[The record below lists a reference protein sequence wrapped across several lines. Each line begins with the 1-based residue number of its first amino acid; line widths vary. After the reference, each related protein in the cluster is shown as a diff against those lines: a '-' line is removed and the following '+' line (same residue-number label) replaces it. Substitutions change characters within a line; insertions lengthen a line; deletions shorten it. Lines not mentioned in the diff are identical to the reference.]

1 MGRTTTR
8 ISALLGVLLLITAL
22 AGCGE
27 DAARAKQV
35 KVTLA
40 NHVWSTAIQ
49 ELIGEFEAETGL
61 DVTVSTLGESQLS
74 DQYNVKLNAG
84 TDDIDVM
91 MFRPLQEGRQ
101 FIHNKWLAD
110 VTDRTGDPAYR
121 WDDFMESA
129 RGAVSDGERSYGA
142 PLITEREILYY
153 NADLL
158 QRAGIDGPPETLD
171 ELVADAAQVKARVPD
186 TFGFVSR
193 GQRSPAVTQ
202 FSSYLFS
209 CGGDFDDGTTSTL
222 DSPEAVKAYQVY
234 TDLLRESG
242 PPGTSNMNWP
252 DAFAVFQQGRAAF
265 LTDADSLFANVTDPE
280 KSRVADQVGFARFPA
295 GSAGSKPYN
304 VTSWALGINDVS
316 AHQENAW
323 RFIQWATSPEITL
336 RMQQAG
342 TPSARTSVW
351 DDPSATADL
360 PPELVS
366 VIKDSF
372 NGSVGHDR
380 PRVMKVPQAR
390 DIVGGPLVVGQQGGD
405 VAAAAAKAAEE
416 YDELLA
422 KERR

>member
-1 MGRTTTR
+1 MGRTVVR
-8 ISALLGVLLLITAL
+8 GAALLAALLLTATL
-22 AGCGE
+22 TACG
-27 DAARAKQV
+27 DSAARANQV

-49 ELIGEFEAETGL
+49 QLIPEFEAETGL
-61 DVTVSTLGESQLS
+61 DVTVSTLGENQLS

-110 VTDRTGDPAYR
+110 LTDRTGDPEYR

-129 RGAVSDGERSYGA
+129 RDAVSDGERSYGV

-153 NADLL
+153 NNDLL
-158 QRAGIDGPPETLD
+158 RRAGIDSPPQTLD
-171 ELVADAAQVKARVPD
+171 DLIAAARQVKERVPD

-209 CGGDFDDGTTSTL
+209 CGGDFDDGTAATL
-222 DSPEAVKAYQVY
+222 NTPEAIRAYEIY
-234 TDLLRESG
+234 TELLREVG

-265 LTDADSLFANVTDPE
+265 LTDADSLFANLTDPA

-295 GSAGSKPYN
+295 GSAGSRPYN
-304 VTSWALGINDVS
+304 VTSWGLAINDVS
-316 AHQENAW
+316 AHQDNAW
-323 RFIQWATSPEITL
+323 RFVQWATSPEITL
-336 RMQQAG
+336 RMQQEG

-351 DDPSATADL
+351 DDPSSTAEL
-360 PPELVS
+360 PPELVR
-366 VIKDSF
+366 VIKGSF
-372 NGSVGHDR
+372 DGSVGHDR

-390 DIVGGPLVVGQQGGD
+390 DIVGGPLVTGQEGGD
-405 VAAAAAKAAEE
+405 IAAAAAEATAE
-416 YDELLA
+416 YNELLA

>member
-1 MGRTTTR
+1 MGRTDVR
-8 ISALLGVLLLITAL
+8 GVALLAALLLVTAL
-22 AGCGE
+22 AGCG
-27 DAARAKQV
+27 DPAARANEV

-49 ELIGEFEAETGL
+49 KLIPEFEAETGL
-61 DVTVSTLGESQLS
+61 DVTVSTLGENQLS

-110 VTDRTGDPAYR
+110 LTDRTGDAAYR

-129 RGAVSDGERSYGA
+129 RGAVSDGDRVYGV

-158 QRAGIDGPPETLD
+158 RRAGIDGPPETLD
-171 ELVADAAQVKARVPD
+171 DLITAARQVKERVPD
-186 TFGFVSR
+186 TFGFVAR

-209 CGGDFDDGTTSTL
+209 CGGDFDDGTRSTL
-222 DSPEAVKAYQVY
+222 NTPEAIRAYEIY
-234 TDLLRESG
+234 TELLREVG

-265 LTDADSLFANVTDPE
+265 LTDADSLFANLTDPE

-304 VTSWALGINDVS
+304 VTSWGLAINDVS
-316 AHQENAW
+316 THQDNAW
-323 RFIQWATSPEITL
+323 RFVQWATSPEVTL

-342 TPSARTSVW
+342 TPSARDSVW
-351 DDPSATADL
+351 ADPSSTANL
-360 PPELVS
+360 PPELVR

-372 NGSVGHDR
+372 SGSVGHDR
-380 PRVMKVPQAR
+380 PRLMKVPQAR
-390 DIVGGPLVVGQQGGD
+390 DIVGGPLVTGQEGGD
-405 VAAAAAKAAEE
+405 IAAAAAKAAEE
-416 YDELLA
+416 YNELLA